1 MARTVRFVSPRTVD
15 IAEYKDPRPGPDEVL
30 LATLYSGISAGTELT
45 AYRGSNPHLTK
56 RWEQERRLFL
66 DDSAVT
72 LEYPVEGW
80 GYEEVGRV
88 SEVGEAVT
96 QVAVGD
102 VVWGAWGHRSSVTVG
117 EEWAAKRLLEKSVDS
132 IYGIF
137 SFIGAIALNGI
148 LDADIHVGEHVAVFG
163 QGVPGLIVTQLAQLN
178 GGTVIAIDGIERRLE
193 LAGKLGA
200 EHTVDFTKQR
210 PGEAVKSLTGD
221 RGADVSIEFS
231 GSSRGLHDAIS
242 STAYNSR
249 VVAAG
254 FFQGEGAGLYLGE
267 EFHHNRIEV
276 VCSQISG
283 VNPRLDHRWD
293 PFRLQRTFMDLVG
306 AGKVDLRPL
315 ISNTFPVEQAG
326 DAFRLLD
333 EGREEALQ
341 VVLEF

>member
-1 MARTVRFVSPRTVD
+1 MARAVRFVSPRTVD
-15 IAEYKDPRPGPDEVL
+15 IADYDDPRPESGEVL
-30 LATLYSGISAGTELT
+30 VETLFSGISAGTELT
-45 AYRGSNPHLTK
+45 AYRGSNPHLSK
-56 RWEQERRLFL
+56 RWEPERRLFL
-66 DDSAVT
+66 DDNEVT
-72 LEYPVEGW
+72 LEYPVQGW

-88 SEVGEAVT
+88 TEIGEAVT
-96 QVAVGD
+96 RVGVGD
-102 VVWGAWGHRSSVTVG
+102 VVWGAWGHKSSVILT
-117 EEWAAKRLLEKSVDS
+117 EEWAARRVLDKRVDP
-132 IYGIF
+132 IFGIF
-137 SFIGAIALNGI
+137 SEIGAIALNAI
-148 LDADIHVGEHVAVFG
+148 LDADIHVGEYVAVFG

-178 GGTVIAIDGIERRLE
+178 GGTVIAIDGIERRVE

-200 EHTVDFTKQR
+200 EHAVDFTKQR
-210 PGEAVKSLTGD
+210 PGETVKSLTGN

-267 EFHHNRIEV
+267 EFHHNRIEI

-283 VNPRLDHRWD
+283 VSPRLDHRWS
-293 PFRLQRTFMDLVG
+293 PYRLERTFMDLVG
-306 AGKVDLRPL
+306 AGKVDLQPL
-315 ISNTFPVEQAG
+315 ISDIFPIEEAG

-333 EGREEALQ
+333 EDRPDALQ

>member
-15 IAEYKDPRPGPDEVL
+15 IVEYEDPRPGPDEVL

-117 EEWAAKRLLEKSVDS
+117 EEWAAKRLLEKRVDS

-200 EHTVDFTKQR
+200 EHTVDFT
-210 PGEAVKSLTGD
+210 
-221 RGADVSIEFS
+221 
-231 GSSRGLHDAIS
+231 
-242 STAYNSR
+242 
-249 VVAAG
+249 
-254 FFQGEGAGLYLGE
+254 
-267 EFHHNRIEV
+267 
-276 VCSQISG
+276 
-283 VNPRLDHRWD
+283 
-293 PFRLQRTFMDLVG
+293 
-306 AGKVDLRPL
+306 
-315 ISNTFPVEQAG
+315 
-326 DAFRLLD
+326 
-333 EGREEALQ
+333 
-341 VVLEF
+341 